1 MKNRHDVVGTLEMA
15 IGLLIYLIP
24 IVCGFYIITWAGRA
38 YHEGHKLFVEES
50 LDRPGEAHSE
60 MVIITEEEA
69 GSALTVGRMLERQ
82 KLISSGVTFAVKAKL
97 SGYSGR
103 ILPGSFILSSD
114 MNMEQMLETLSRVPG
129 AEKEKKKG
137 SQEEGS
143 GETSR
148 DRSSGSEKENKDVW
162 GQF

>member
-1 MKNRHDVVGTLEMA
+1 MKNRHGAVGIFEMV
-15 IGLLIYLIP
+15 IGILIYLIP
-24 IVCGFYIITWAGRA
+24 IVCGFYIITWAGKA

-69 GSALTVGRMLERQ
+69 RSALTVGRMLERQ
-82 KLISSGVTFAVKAKL
+82 KLNSSGITFAVKARL
-97 SGYSGR
+97 SGYNGR

-114 MNMEQMLETLSRVPG
+114 MNMEQMLETLSKVPG
-129 AEKEKKKG
+129 AETE
-137 SQEEGS
+137 SQKGS
-143 GETSR
+143 GEEGTGETNEDKSA
-148 DRSSGSEKENKDVW
+148 GSEKENKDVW